1 MPWVRLDD
9 GFADHPKVERAGP
22 LAGWL
27 HVVAMCY
34 CARHL
39 TDGRV
44 PKVKARRLADI
55 PQPTRHIAALVEA
68 GLWHEDG
75 DDYVLHD
82 FLDYQPARAEVEA
95 ERKAARDRMA
105 KARSNK
111 RRSSPEQSANVPANN
126 QRSSGNPDPTRPVD
140 NSSSSDS
147 RGADPPEEG
156 RNTRRRQEQRV
167 ETALSILADR
177 DLTDRQTRS
186 DREPLHDVDA
196 WTRKAI
202 QGRRARHGAELVRL
216 AFEHPRLNP
225 TELADRLD
233 DRLDHRLDDP
243 QAAARARQEAGS
255 AQAHDLA
262 QTAPDPELNV
272 AGTSAARRALRS
284 VPQEP
289 DRD

>member
-55 PQPTRHIAALVEA
+55 PQPARHIAALVEA

-75 DDYVLHD
+75 ADYVLHD

-147 RGADPPEEG
+147 RGPDPATDGGGPN
-156 RNTRRRQEQRV
+156 RRV
-167 ETALSILADR
+167 ETALAILVDR
-177 DLTDRQTRS
+177 DLTDRQQRS

-202 QGRRARHGAELVRL
+202 QGRRARHGVELVRV
-216 AFEHPRLNP
+216 AVDHPRLTP
-225 TELADRLD
+225 TELADRFD
-233 DRLDHRLDDP
+233 DRLDHRLDGA
-243 QAAARARQEAGS
+243 QAAARARAETGMAETRE
-255 AQAHDLA
+255 LA
-262 QTAPDPELNV
+262 ETPPDPDVN
-272 AGTSAARRALRS
+272 ASGTTAARRALRS
-284 VPQEP
+284 VPDQETN
-289 DRD
+289 RD